1 MKAICKTVA
10 LMCTCFV
17 LSNAQALESR
27 YHTFPEIQEFLDSL
41 DQISDFNS
49 IYRVDTIG
57 YSSQEQLPIFAVKI
71 SYNAEIKED
80 EPRVLFIGQIHAEEI
95 LGVEAVLRLITEML
109 DPPQQNYS
117 IWTY

>member
-1 MKAICKTVA
+1 MKALGKTVA

-17 LSNAQALESR
+17 LNNAQALDSR

-57 YSSQEQLPIFAVKI
+57 YSSQEQLPVFSVLPAFRLPAEPLAQEASYLAASERI
-71 SYNAEIKED
+71 SSFCISLSCIADYYF
-80 EPRVLFIGQIHAEEI
+80 L
-95 LGVEAVLRLITEML
+95 
-109 DPPQQNYS
+109 
-117 IWTY
+117 